1 MVEYREEGR
10 TFGTVR
16 ANELAWLAE
25 SRQKS
30 TELRRKEEG
39 DMLKI
44 STFSKKIFT
53 PMFWAFCCAIR
64 RASSEMSQAV
74 TFDPGSSAAKVQA
87 IQPLPVPMSN
97 MLPPLSSFLSPL
109 SSMIH

>member
-1 MVEYREEGR
+1 MVDH
-10 TFGTVR
+10 
-16 ANELAWLAE
+16 W
-25 SRQKS
+25 
-30 TELRRKEEG
+30 EEG

-74 TFDPGSSAAKVQA
+74 TFDSGSSAAKVQA

-97 MLPPLSSFLSPL
+97 MWSEECGVWSEDT
-109 SSMIH
+109 IH